1 MNHER
6 QLAPMRIHESAF
18 NEIIN
23 YIGSRPAESGGMLFG
38 REDDYVITRF
48 VPDST
53 ASTTRATYTIN
64 AEAINPI
71 IQKLWKE
78 EQLSLIGIVHSHPRG
93 FGMLSAPDMAYFSDL
108 LRNMMKREHFYT
120 PLVFTVPDGGFQ
132 MIAHVVNA
140 DGEHIGRTNVELVHE
155 NAAATRSPIPFT
167 PGRRSDRKL
176 LPIASAM
183 LGAMP
188 MRRVLRWQLAL
199 LAMLVMALLGWYLV
213 AIWPHLI
220 HNTIQHLR

>member
-1 MNHER
+1 MNNER
-6 QLAPMRIHESAF
+6 QLPPMRIQETAF

-48 VPDST
+48 VPDT
-53 ASTTRATYTIN
+53 AATTTRATYTIN
-64 AEAINPI
+64 AEALNPV

-78 EQLSLIGIVHSHPRG
+78 EQLSLIGIVHSHPHG

-108 LRNMMKREHFYT
+108 LRNKMKRAHFYT
-120 PLVFTVPDGGFQ
+120 PLVYTVPDGGFQ

-140 DGEHIGRTNVELVHE
+140 NGEHIGRTKVELVPDH
-155 NAAATRSPIPFT
+155 APSTRSPIPFT
-167 PGRRSDRKL
+167 AARRSGRKL
-176 LPIASAM
+176 LPIVWAM
-183 LGAMP
+183 LSAMP

-199 LAMLVMALLGWYLV
+199 LAMLVMSLLGWYLV

-220 HNTIQHLR
+220 HNTIQHLQ